1 MVKTAQDWGWSP
13 TAVVRGA
20 KNPHK
25 HHRMDYAVATACGV
39 LERERCQRC
48 GVAAW
53 HAYSTDNSITFHDE
67 EVTCYGCAHKEKV
80 EKDKTLDPGTSVVVQ
95 PVPEEG
101 FDKLP
106 GRNEFFERLAA
117 EQSAKEAAKE
127 KPVV

>member
-1 MVKTAQDWGWSP
+1 MVRTAQEWGWSP

-25 HHRMDYAVATACGV
+25 HHPMDYVFAMACAA
-39 LERERCQRC
+39 LERERCTKC

-53 HAYSTDNSITFHDE
+53 HAYSTDNSIAFHDE
-67 EVTCYGCAHKEKV
+67 EITCYGCAHREET
-80 EKDKTLDPGTSVVVQ
+80 EKDKELDPGTSIVVS

-106 GRNEFFERLAA
+106 NRADFYERLAA
-117 EQSAKEAAKE
+117 EQAAKNEAAAE
-127 KPVV
+127 